1 MVSGQSS
8 VASDYL
14 SPPPTMAVESSTR
27 SPKKRLGGPLPAIDE
42 PQHEV
47 DALLRRAFAYAM
59 LWLMGA
65 GSIRCLMLALRAA
78 RIIAD
83 SKGEL
88 TGMRKVAWCFFFGG
102 AGLLLALASVGAI
115 IYGILTVS

>member
-1 MVSGQSS
+1 MVSGQWPVTTCRRRPLWLLNRRHDLPRSALE
-8 VASDYL
+8 ASL
-14 SPPPTMAVESSTR
+14 T
-27 SPKKRLGGPLPAIDE
+27 AIDE